1 MSEVGSN
8 YIFQAVTTIDFV
20 FKKDKK
26 YYPQVLLKECKYI
39 EKKNRKII
47 WKHGPSTQKS
57 VYYRNY
63 PNLVRTE
70 K

>member
-39 EKKNRKII
+39 EKKK
-47 WKHGPSTQKS
+47 QKDNLETWA
-57 VYYRNY
+57 VY
-63 PNLVRTE
+63 TE
-70 K
+70 ICILP